1 MFTILKSGSISGIEG
16 SVIEVEVD
24 ISKGLPGFSIVGLP
38 DSAVKE
44 SRERVRTAIIN
55 SGHKFPQNR
64 ITINLAPA
72 GIKKEGAGFD
82 LPIAAAIISS
92 IYSMEPE
99 KINRYMI
106 AGELALNGDIKP
118 VRGVLPLAIT
128 AKESGLSGVIVPSEN
143 GDEAAAITE
152 INVVTVKNLG
162 DILELLKEGP
172 VNFHK
177 TSDVR
182 IEKKHIYDFSEV
194 RGHEQA
200 KRAIEIA
207 AAGGHNILMV
217 GSPGSGKTMLARRI
231 PTILPELERE
241 ESIETTKLF
250 SVSNLLQ
257 GKGLINERPFRSP
270 HSSCSHIALVGGGSP
285 PKPGEVSLAHNGVL
299 FLDELPEF
307 NRNALEVLRQPM
319 EDGEVTISRA
329 VHTIKYPSSFML
341 VASMN
346 PCPCGYLFDIKKT
359 CTCSSSAVHKYQ
371 QKISGPLLDRIDI
384 SIVVN
389 SVPYQDLRAKGTGE
403 KSDEIRARVVK
414 ARSIQKKRFEGMS
427 FYTNARMQA
436 SEIDKYCMLDES
448 AEKLLKNAMEKM
460 GISTRG
466 YSRILKVGRTIAD
479 LADKEK
485 IEASHIAEAIQYYNR
500 TMFTDSVF

>member
-1 MFTILKSGSISGIEG
+1 MFTILKSGSISGVEG
-16 SVIEVEVD
+16 SVIDVEVD

-44 SRERVRTAIIN
+44 SKERVRTAIMN
-55 SGHKFPQNR
+55 SGHKFPQNK

-82 LPIAAAIISS
+82 LSIAAAIIAS
-92 IYSMEPE
+92 IYSIEPE
-99 KINRYMI
+99 KISDYMI
-106 AGELALNGDIKP
+106 VGELALNGEIKP
-118 VRGVLPLAIT
+118 VSGVLSLAIT
-128 AKESGLSGVIVPSEN
+128 AKERGMKGIIVPEEN

-152 INVVTVKNLG
+152 IGVITVKSLN
-162 DILELLKEGP
+162 DVFEILKNGLTSY
-172 VNFHK
+172 HK
-177 TSDVR
+177 TV
-182 IEKKHIYDFSEV
+182 EEKVLKKHMFDFSEV

-207 AAGGHNILMV
+207 AAGGHNILMI

-231 PTILPELERE
+231 PSILPELERE

-250 SVSNLLQ
+250 SVSNMLK
-257 GKGLINERPFRSP
+257 GKGLITERPFRSP
-270 HSSCSHIALVGGGSP
+270 HSTCSHIALVGGGNP

-319 EDGEVTISRA
+319 EDGEVSISRA
-329 VHTIKYPSSFML
+329 TSTVKYPSSFML

-346 PCPCGYLFDIKKT
+346 PCSCGFLFDRKKT
-359 CTCSSSAVHKYQ
+359 CICSSSAVHKYQ

-384 SIVVN
+384 SIIVN
-389 SVPYQDLRAKGTGE
+389 SVPYEDLRSKECGE
-403 KSDEIRARVVK
+403 KSIDIRERVVK
-414 ARSIQKKRFEGMS
+414 ARIIQRERFKGVP
-427 FYTNARMQA
+427 FFTNARMQA
-436 SEIDKYCMLDES
+436 SDMEKYCILNED
-448 AEKLLKNAMEKM
+448 AELLLKTAMEKM

-466 YSRILKVGRTIAD
+466 YSRILKVSRTIAD
-479 LADKEK
+479 LASFDK
-485 IEASHIAEAIQYYNR
+485 IQASHIAEAIQYYNR
-500 TMFTDSVF
+500 SIFSSGV

>member
-16 SVIEVEVD
+16 SVIDVEVD

-44 SRERVRTAIIN
+44 SKERVRTAIIN

-72 GIKKEGAGFD
+72 GIRKEGAGFD
-82 LPIAAAIISS
+82 LAIAAAIISS
-92 IYSMEPE
+92 IYTIEPE
-99 KINRYMI
+99 KICEYMI
-106 AGELALNGDIKP
+106 IGELALNGAIKP
-118 VRGVLPLAIT
+118 VSGVLSLAIT
-128 AKESGLSGVIVPSEN
+128 AKEKGLKGIIVPFEN

-152 INVVTVKNLG
+152 IGVITVKSLN
-162 DILELLKEGP
+162 DIFELLKNGP
-172 VNFHK
+172 VFYHK
-177 TSDVR
+177 TV
-182 IEKKHIYDFSEV
+182 EEKVVKKHIFDFSEV

-207 AAGGHNILMV
+207 AAGGHNILMI

-231 PTILPELERE
+231 PSILPGLERE

-250 SVSNLLQ
+250 SVSNLLK
-257 GKGLINERPFRSP
+257 GKGLISERPFRSP
-270 HSSCSHIALVGGGSP
+270 HSTCSHIALVGGGSP

-319 EDGEVTISRA
+319 EDGDVSISRA
-329 VHTIKYPSSFML
+329 TSTVKFPSSFML

-346 PCPCGYLFDIKKT
+346 PCPCGFLFDRKKT
-359 CTCSSSAVHKYQ
+359 CICSSSSVHKYQ

-384 SIVVN
+384 SIIVN
-389 SVPYQDLRAKGTGE
+389 SVPYEDLRSRETGETSVEIRSRVIKARAIQKERFKGT
-403 KSDEIRARVVK
+403 AY
-414 ARSIQKKRFEGMS
+414 F
-427 FYTNARMQA
+427 TNARMQA
-436 SEIDKYCMLDES
+436 SDIEKYCVLNDD
-448 AEKLLKNAMEKM
+448 AEKLLKNAMERM

-479 LADKEK
+479 LACVEK
-485 IEASHIAEAIQYYNR
+485 IDASHIAEAIQYYNR
-500 TMFTDSVF
+500 SIFNSGV

>member
-1 MFTILKSGSISGIEG
+1 MFTILKSGSLSGIDG
-16 SVIEVEVD
+16 NVIDVEVD
-24 ISKGLPGFSIVGLP
+24 ISRGLPGFSIVGLP

-44 SRERVRTAIIN
+44 SRERVRTSIIN

-82 LPIAAAIISS
+82 LAIAASILSS
-92 IYSMEPE
+92 IYTIEPD
-99 KINRYMI
+99 KIENYMI
-106 AGELALNGDIKP
+106 IGELALNGVVKP
-118 VRGVLPLAIT
+118 VSGILSLAIT
-128 AKESGLSGVIVPSEN
+128 AKEGGFSGIIVPEEN

-152 INVVTVKNLG
+152 IGVVTVSNLN
-162 DILELLKEGP
+162 DILDLLRYGP
-172 VNFHK
+172 QKFHK
-177 TSDVR
+177 SVGEKREVR
-182 IEKKHIYDFSEV
+182 HMLDFSEV
-194 RGHEQA
+194 RGHDQA

-207 AAGGHNILMV
+207 AAGGHNILMI

-250 SVSNLLQ
+250 SVSSMLK
-257 GKGLINERPFRSP
+257 GKGLITERPFRSP
-270 HSSCSHIALVGGGSP
+270 HSTCSHIALVGGGSP

-307 NRNALEVLRQPM
+307 NRNTLEVLRQPM
-319 EDGEVTISRA
+319 EDGDVSISRA
-329 VHTIKYPSSFML
+329 TQTVKYPSSFML

-346 PCPCGYLFDIKKT
+346 PCPCGYLFDKKRK
-359 CTCSSSAVHKYQ
+359 CTCSVSAVQRYQ

-384 SIVVN
+384 SIIVN
-389 SVPYQDLRAKGTGE
+389 SVPYEDLRNKSKGE
-403 KSDEIRARVVK
+403 KSADIRKRVVK
-414 ARSIQKKRFEGMS
+414 ARKIQKKRYESSGF
-427 FYTNARMQA
+427 FTNARMQA
-436 SEIDKYCMLDES
+436 SDIEKYCMLDDG
-448 AEKLLKNAMEKM
+448 AENLLKNAMEKM

-479 LADKEK
+479 LSESERIDAN
-485 IEASHIAEAIQYYNR
+485 HIAEAIQYYNR
-500 TMFTDSVF
+500 TMFNDVM

>member
-16 SVIEVEVD
+16 SVIDVEVD

-44 SRERVRTAIIN
+44 SKERVRTAIIN

-72 GIKKEGAGFD
+72 GIRKEGAGFD
-82 LPIAAAIISS
+82 LSIAAAIISS
-92 IYSMEPE
+92 IYSIDPE
-99 KINRYMI
+99 TIDGYMI
-106 AGELALNGDIKP
+106 VGELALNGEIKP
-118 VRGVLPLAIT
+118 VNGVLSLAIT
-128 AKESGLSGVIVPSEN
+128 AKEKGLKGIIVPYDN

-152 INVVTVKNLG
+152 IGVVTVRSLNDLF
-162 DILELLKEGP
+162 DILRDGP
-172 VNFHK
+172 RMFHK
-177 TSDVR
+177 TVE
-182 IEKKHIYDFSEV
+182 EKKESRHLFDFSEV

-207 AAGGHNILMV
+207 AAGGHNILMI

-231 PTILPELERE
+231 PSILPELERE

-250 SVSNLLQ
+250 SVSSLLK
-257 GKGLINERPFRSP
+257 GKGLISERPFRSP
-270 HSSCSHIALVGGGSP
+270 HSTCSHIALVGGGSP

-319 EDGEVTISRA
+319 EDGEVSISRA
-329 VHTIKYPSSFML
+329 TSTVKFPSSFML

-346 PCPCGYLFDIKKT
+346 PCPCGFLFDRKKT
-359 CTCSSSAVHKYQ
+359 CMCSSMSVHKYQ

-384 SIVVN
+384 SIIVN
-389 SVPYQDLRAKGTGE
+389 SVPFEDLRSRETGE
-403 KSDEIRARVVK
+403 SSSIIRNRVVI
-414 ARSIQKKRFEGMS
+414 ARNIQKERFKGVS
-427 FYTNARMQA
+427 YFTNARMQA
-436 SEIDKYCMLDES
+436 SDIEKYCVLNDD

-466 YSRILKVGRTIAD
+466 YSRILKVSRTIAD
-479 LADKEK
+479 LATVEK
-485 IEASHIAEAIQYYNR
+485 IDASHIAEAIQYYNR
-500 TMFTDSVF
+500 SIFNSAV